1 MEIIAIPLTLIAM
14 LGALFLLAKAQKDA
28 LHDIFK
34 YASYFVLTLCVF
46 TLTMVLIHAFDHKK
60 GKKMMKIM
68 RGGECEMMGNEGC
81 GPGKGNKMYHYNMHD
96 NGSCPM
102 MKKGDCCEGDERGNV
117 KSEKEIIINKD
128 TIVVK

>member
-1 MEIIAIPLTLIAM
+1 MFIYKLSLLLVRSEVTYIIAEHSQITI
-14 LGALFLLAKAQKDA
+14 
-28 LHDIFK
+28 DIFK